1 MPTNQHV
8 MFLRQFLR
16 NPKRVGSIIPSSR
29 YLASKMLDAVPWN
42 HVSAIAE
49 LGSGTGAITR
59 YIEPRISETTKLIL
73 FEMDEQM
80 NRGLQK
86 SFPQYSCHPDALHLS
101 KVMNQLGIDHL
112 DCVISCLPFFNFDV
126 ALRARLLQQITEAL
140 RPGGY
145 FIAFQYSLQMKQ
157 HFTEAFDITQ
167 IDFVPFNFPP
177 AFVYICRKRVQ
188 AAGHLS

>member
-1 MPTNQHV
+1 MPTNHNV

-29 YLASKMLDAVPWN
+29 FLASKMLDAIPWN

-80 NRGLQK
+80 NRGLQT
-86 SFPQYSCHPDALHLS
+86 SFPKYPCHPDALHLS
-101 KVMNQLGIDHL
+101 IVMQQLEIDHL
-112 DCVISCLPFFNFDV
+112 DCVISCLPFFNFDA
-126 ALRARLLQQITEAL
+126 ALRERLLQQITEAL

-157 HFTEAFDITQ
+157 HFAKPFELEQ

-177 AFVYICRKRVQ
+177 AFVYICRNREQ
-188 AAGHLS
+188 IAGHLS